1 MRRSLDG
8 LSVGDA
14 FGERF
19 FRPGATSMIAAR
31 GLPTPM
37 WRWTDD
43 TAMALGIV
51 ELLEKKGTIDQHML
65 ALLFARNFDKE
76 PGRGYGGGATH
87 LLQQIHDGVPWR
99 TAATSLFGGQGSR
112 GNGAAMRVA
121 PLGAFFAGAGL
132 DRVVEEAI
140 RSAEVTHAH
149 LDGQAGAIA
158 VAVAAA
164 VVATGGDAARIWDE
178 VLARTPE
185 SPTRAGLV
193 AARQGIDRPLEDIV
207 EVLGSGDQVLSSD
220 TVPFVIWCATR
231 FLDAGFEEAM
241 WQTVSGLGDRD
252 TTCAMVGG
260 IIGVRHPPP
269 AEWLAARE
277 MLPR

>member
-1 MRRSLDG
+1 
-8 LSVGDA
+8 
-14 FGERF
+14 
-19 FRPGATSMIAAR
+19 
-31 GLPTPM
+31 M

-51 ELLEKKGTIDQHML
+51 ELLEKKGAIDQHML
-65 ALLFARNFDKE
+65 ALIFARNFEKE
-76 PGRGYGGGATH
+76 PGRGYGGGATQ
-87 LLQQIHDGVPWR
+87 LLQQIHDGIPWSH
-99 TAATSLFGGQGSR
+99 AAKLLFGGQGSR

-121 PLGAFFAGAGL
+121 PLGAFFAAEGL
-132 DRVVEEAI
+132 DRVVEQAI

-149 LDGQAGAIA
+149 HDGQAGAVA

-164 VVATGGDAARIWDE
+164 VVANGGGAAQIWDE
-178 VLARTPE
+178 VLARTPKG
-185 SPTRAGLV
+185 PTRDGIV
-193 AARQGIDRPLEDIV
+193 AAHKGIDHTIEDIV
-207 EVLGSGDQVLSSD
+207 DVLGSGDQVLSSD
-220 TVPFVIWCATR
+220 TVPFVIWCATK

-260 IIGVRHPPP
+260 IVGIRHAPP
-269 AEWLAARE
+269 AEWLSSRE